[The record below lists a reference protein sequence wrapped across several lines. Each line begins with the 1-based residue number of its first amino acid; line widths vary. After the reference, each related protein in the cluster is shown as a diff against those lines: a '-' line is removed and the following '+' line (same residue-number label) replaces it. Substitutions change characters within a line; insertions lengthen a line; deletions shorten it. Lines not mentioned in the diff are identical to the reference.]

1 MLGPLLVLL
10 NINDICSCSSRL
22 GFCLFEDDTNL
33 LYSHKNL
40 KTLEKIVNDELA
52 NVYNCLTSNKLSLN
66 LKKSN
71 FIFRLYRK
79 KLRFTPKLYIYHPST
94 NKHKQ
99 LECREFV
106 KYLGV
111 LIDYKLSWNN
121 HIDTILL
128 KISRTVG
135 LLSKLRHFVP
145 FSTLISICYSL
156 IAPYFRNGLIAWG
169 QASKSQLNKL
179 LIFQKRALRFIHF
192 AKPRDHAIPLFIN
205 TKILPINFLYYQLLK
220 KKSATSRNNV

>member
-1 MLGPLLVLL
+1 M
-10 NINDICSCSSRL
+10 
-22 GFCLFEDDTNL
+22 
-33 LYSHKNL
+33 
-40 KTLEKIVNDELA
+40 A
-52 NVYNCLTSNKLSLN
+52 NVYNWLTSNKFSLN

-71 FIFRLYRK
+71 FVIFRPLQK
-79 KLRFTPKLYIYHPST
+79 KLPFTPKLYLYDPST

-135 LLSKLRHFVP
+135 LLLKLRHFVP
-145 FSTLISICYSL
+145 FSTLISIYHSL
-156 IAPYFRNGLIAWG
+156 IAPYLPYGLIAWG

-179 LIFQKRALRFIHF
+179 LVLQKRALRFIHF

-205 TKILPINFLYYQLLK
+205 PKYYQLSLLP
-220 KKSATSRNNV
+220 ATSRNNV

>member
-1 MLGPLLVLL
+1 MG
-10 NINDICSCSSRL
+10 
-22 GFCLFEDDTNL
+22 
-33 LYSHKNL
+33 
-40 KTLEKIVNDELA
+40 
-52 NVYNCLTSNKLSLN
+52 LSLT
-66 LKKSN
+66 LS
-71 FIFRLYRK
+71 F
-79 KLRFTPKLYIYHPST
+79 KLYLYDPST

-145 FSTLISICYSL
+145 FSTNKTTQPHLQVFL
-156 IAPYFRNGLIAWG
+156 VNGPLTGNCAARLMSFMVDSSQNSSNFG
-169 QASKSQLNKL
+169 QQ
-179 LIFQKRALRFIHF
+179 
-192 AKPRDHAIPLFIN
+192 
-205 TKILPINFLYYQLLK
+205 
-220 KKSATSRNNV
+220 